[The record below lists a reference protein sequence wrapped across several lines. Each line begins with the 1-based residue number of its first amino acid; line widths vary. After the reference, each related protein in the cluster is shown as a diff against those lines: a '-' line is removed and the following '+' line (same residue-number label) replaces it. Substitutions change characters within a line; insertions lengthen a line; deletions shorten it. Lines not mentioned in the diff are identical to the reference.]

1 MTKSTIR
8 FAGPKDAKQI
18 HNFICQLA
26 SFEREPD
33 AVLVTPAILA
43 EQLSSDSPPF
53 ECLFIESDE
62 EVLGFALFFHNYST
76 WRGAKGIHLEDLF
89 VSEKNRGRGLG
100 KQLLGA
106 LARIAQE
113 RQCPRLEWQVLDWN
127 ESAII
132 FYESIGAEILR
143 EWLPCRLEGD
153 SLNLIA
159 SLGDT
164 VKEL

>member
-1 MTKSTIR
+1 MR

-33 AVLVTPAILA
+33 AVLVTPATLA
-43 EQLSSDSPPF
+43 KQLSSDSPPF

-76 WRGAKGIHLEDLF
+76 WRGANGIHLEDLF

-113 RQCPRLEWQVLDWN
+113 RHCPRLEWQVLGWN
-127 ESAII
+127 QSAII

-143 EWLPCRLEGD
+143 
-153 SLNLIA
+153 
-159 SLGDT
+159 
-164 VKEL
+164 

>member
-1 MTKSTIR
+1 M
-8 FAGPKDAKQI
+8 
-18 HNFICQLA
+18 CQLA

-33 AVLVTPAILA
+33 AVLVTPATLA
-43 EQLSSDSPPF
+43 KQLSSDSPPF
-53 ECLFIESDE
+53 ECLFIESGED
-62 EVLGFALFFHNYST
+62 VLGFALFFHNYST

-100 KQLLGA
+100 KQLLEA

-113 RQCPRLEWQVLDWN
+113 RHCPRLEWQVLDWN

-159 SLGDT
+159 SLGIT
-164 VKEL
+164 VEEL

>member
-33 AVLVTPAILA
+33 AVLVTPATLA
-43 EQLSSDSPPF
+43 KQLSSDSPPF

-89 VSEKNRGRGLG
+89 VAEKNRGRGLG
-100 KQLLGA
+100 KQLLEA
-106 LARIAQE
+106 LARIAKE
-113 RQCPRLEWQVLDWN
+113 RHCPRLEWQVLDWN

-159 SLGDT
+159 SLGVT

>member
-8 FAGPKDAKQI
+8 FAGPKDAEQI
-18 HNFICQLA
+18 HNFMCQLA

-33 AVLVTPAILA
+33 AVLVTPATLA
-43 EQLSSDSPPF
+43 KQLSSDSPPF
-53 ECLFIESDE
+53 ECLFIESGED
-62 EVLGFALFFHNYST
+62 VLGFALFFHNYST

-100 KQLLGA
+100 KQLLEA

-113 RQCPRLEWQVLDWN
+113 RHCPRLEWQVLDWN

-159 SLGDT
+159 SLGIT
-164 VKEL
+164 VEEL

>member
-33 AVLVTPAILA
+33 AVLVTPEILA

-53 ECLFIESDE
+53 ECLFIETGN
-62 EVLGFALFFHNYST
+62 EVQGFALFFHNYST

-89 VSEKNRGRGLG
+89 
-100 KQLLGA
+100 
-106 LARIAQE
+106 I
-113 RQCPRLEWQVLDWN
+113 
-127 ESAII
+127 
-132 FYESIGAEILR
+132 
-143 EWLPCRLEGD
+143 
-153 SLNLIA
+153 
-159 SLGDT
+159 
-164 VKEL
+164 